1 MKISFKTWL
10 AIALLPLYGLVQ
22 WLSQETEWVERYY
35 SQSVYPFISQFFR
48 HLMGWLPFSVG
59 DICYTLLVVLGLRYI
74 FVKRL
79 YIKTYPFTFM
89 RDVLMVCSIL
99 YFSFYALWGLNYFR
113 EPLRHKLE
121 LVETNEYDQLVVFTR
136 QLIKKTNQLQ
146 ASLVGD
152 TIQGIVVPYDREE
165 MFQKT
170 IAGYDALAQR
180 HPFLSL
186 EVPSAKTS
194 LYSTAL
200 SYMGYAGYLNPFT
213 GEAQVNGL
221 LPAFRFPVVA
231 GHEMGHQLGYSAE
244 NETNF
249 IGYLVTATNPDPY
262 FQYAGYAYALGY
274 CLSDVRRG
282 NEDMFQELIGQL
294 NEGVLVNFRE
304 MNAFWTRYQNPMEPL
319 FKSVFNSFLK
329 ANRQAKGIQSYNAV
343 VSLLVPYHQKY
354 PL

>member
-1 MKISFKTWL
+1 MKIALKTWL
-10 AIALLPLYGLVQ
+10 ALSLLPQFLLVQ
-22 WLSQETEWVERYY
+22 WLGNHTAWVERYY
-35 SQSVYPFISQFFR
+35 SQGLYPHFSKFLR
-48 HLMGWLPFSVG
+48 HLLGWLPLSVG
-59 DICYTLLVVLGLRYI
+59 DVCYTLLGIVAIRYLI
-74 FVKRL
+74 VKRI
-79 YIKTYPFTFM
+79 YIKTFPLSFV
-89 RDVLMVCSIL
+89 RDVLMVCSIV
-99 YFSFYALWGLNYFR
+99 YFSFYVLWGLNYFR
-113 EPLRHKLE
+113 EPLRNKLE
-121 LVETNEYDQLVVFTR
+121 LVETNDYDQLVIFTR
-136 QLIKKTNQLQ
+136 QLIQKTNQLQ
-146 ASLVGD
+146 ASIAGD
-152 TIQGIVVPYDREE
+152 TIQGILVPYDKDE

-170 IAGYDALAQR
+170 IAGYDALSQR

-186 EVPSAKTS
+186 DVPSAKTS

-249 IGYLVTATNPDPY
+249 IGYLVTATNADPY
-262 FQYAGYAYALGY
+262 FQYAGHAYALGY

-282 NEDMFQELIGQL
+282 NPDMFQELMGEL
-294 NEGVLVNFRE
+294 NQGVKANFTE
-304 MNAFWTRYQNPMEPL
+304 MNAFWTLYQNPMEPV

-329 ANRQAKGIQSYNAV
+329 ANKQAKGIQSYNAV